1 MLMSKINLKNYFDA
15 FPSEKNFVTQP
26 LPHSQTITKELSKN
40 NYSPLAV
47 VAY

>member
-1 MLMSKINLKNYFDA
+1 MSKINLKNYFDA
-15 FPSEKNFVTQP
+15 FPSKKNFVTQLLP
-26 LPHSQTITKELSKN
+26 LFQTITKELSNN